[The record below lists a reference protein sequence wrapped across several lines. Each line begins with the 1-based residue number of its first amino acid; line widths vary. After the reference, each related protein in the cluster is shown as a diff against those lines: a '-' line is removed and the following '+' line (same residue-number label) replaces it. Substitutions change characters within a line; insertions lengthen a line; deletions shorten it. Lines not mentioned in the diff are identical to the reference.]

1 MLSSLSIQNYALIHD
16 LQVSF
21 GRGLIAITG
30 ETGAGK
36 SILLGGLSMVL
47 GKRADMSALR
57 DTSRKCIIE
66 AEFDIEAYGLRPFFE
81 THDLDFHPTTWIRRE
96 IHPGGRSRAFI
107 NDTPVTLDIL
117 GTLSARL
124 IDVHSQHATL
134 EFTQQDVQMKVIDAV
149 AENRTKLSAYSDLL
163 IAYKAESRE
172 RESLRLR
179 QQEAAKELDYNQFL
193 LNELDEA
200 DLQPGIKEDLE
211 TQQETL
217 SNVESILE
225 DLAGG
230 HQLLH
235 DENLGILQHV
245 AQLNQITAKLSA
257 YGSHYES
264 LHQRIQSVKIELDD
278 LAGEF
283 QHLQEGLEVNPEQ
296 LTLVSE
302 KLDQLYALLKKHG
315 AHDENELREI
325 HDQLAAKVHDT
336 SALEDRIANLEES
349 ISDKEQELTALAEEI
364 RENRRKVIPGLEQ
377 KLGERLAELGMPN
390 ASFIIRLI
398 PISEFKQ
405 NGQDNLAFQ
414 FSANKGSAPGELKK
428 VASGG
433 EMSRIMLSIK
443 SILAEYETLP
453 TLVFDEIDTGV
464 SGEISNAMGRIM
476 KRMSRHMQIFAIT
489 HLPQVASKGTH
500 HFKVYKED
508 VEEATRTQI
517 KALSEEERIVEL
529 AEMLGGKSLTDSAL
543 AHARQLLN

>member
-1 MLSSLSIQNYALIHD
+1 MLSTLSIQNYALIHD
-16 LQVSF
+16 LQVDF

-66 AEFDIEAYGLRPFFE
+66 AEFDIASYGLRPFFE
-81 THDLDFHPTTWIRRE
+81 NHDLDYHPTTWIRRE

-117 GTLSARL
+117 STLSARL

-134 EFTQQDVQMKVIDAV
+134 AFTQQDVQMKVIDAV
-149 AENRTKLSAYSDLL
+149 AENREKLTAYSNLL
-163 IAYKAESRE
+163 NDYKADCKE
-172 RESLRLR
+172 REALIVQ
-179 QQEAAKELDYNQFL
+179 QQEATKELDYNQFL
-193 LNELDEA
+193 LNELEEA
-200 DLQPGIKEDLE
+200 DLQSGIREELE

-217 SNVESILE
+217 SNVESILA
-225 DLAGG
+225 DLASG
-230 HQLLH
+230 HRLLH
-235 DENLGILQHV
+235 DESLGILQHV
-245 AQLNQITAKLSA
+245 SELNQITAKLSA

-264 LHQRIQSVKIELDD
+264 LHQRIQSVKIEMDD

-283 QHLQEGLEVNPEQ
+283 LHLQEGLEVNPEQ
-296 LTLVSE
+296 LALVSE
-302 KLDQLYALLKKHG
+302 KLDRLYALLKKHS
-315 AHDENELREI
+315 AKDENDLRDI
-325 HDQLAAKVHDT
+325 RDQLAAKVHDT
-336 SALEDRIANLEES
+336 SAVEERIAKLDKS
-349 ISDKEQELTALAEEI
+349 ISEKEEELTKQADEI
-364 RENRRKVIPGLEQ
+364 RKSRRKVIPGLEQ
-377 KLGERLAELGMPN
+377 KLGERLDELGMPN
-390 ASFIIRLI
+390 ASFNIQLI
-398 PISEFKQ
+398 QASEFKR
-405 NGQDNLAFQ
+405 NGRDELVFQ
-414 FSANKGSAPGELKK
+414 FSANRGSAPGDLKK

-476 KRMSRHMQIFAIT
+476 KRMSRHMQIIAIT

-508 VEEATRTQI
+508 VEDVTRTQI
-517 KALSEEERIVEL
+517 KALNEEERIVEL

-543 AHARQLLN
+543 AHARQMLN

>member
-16 LQVSF
+16 LQVNF

-47 GKRADMSALR
+47 GKRADKSALR

-66 AEFDIEAYGLRPFFE
+66 AEFDIEPYGLRPFFE

-107 NDTPVTLDIL
+107 NDSPVTLEIL
-117 GTLSARL
+117 RSLSSRL

-134 EFTQQDVQMKVIDAV
+134 EFTRQDVQMKVIDAV
-149 AENRTKLSAYSDLL
+149 AENGSKLKTYFDLL
-163 IAYKAESRE
+163 NAYKAECKE
-172 RESLRLR
+172 REILIQR
-179 QQEAAKELDYNQFL
+179 QHEAAKELDYNQFL
-193 LNELDEA
+193 LNELAEA
-200 DLQPGIKEDLE
+200 DLQPGIKEELE
-211 TQQETL
+211 TQQQTL
-217 SNVESILE
+217 SNVESILA
-225 DLAGG
+225 DLASG

-235 DENLGILQHV
+235 DETLGILQHV
-245 AQLNQITAKLSA
+245 AQLNQVTAKLA
-257 YGSHYES
+257 GYGSQYES
-264 LHQRIQSVKIELDD
+264 LHQRIQSVKIEMDD

-296 LTLVSE
+296 LALVNE
-302 KLDQLYALLKKHG
+302 KLDRLYALFKKHG
-315 AHDENELREI
+315 VLDENELQEI

-336 SALEDRIANLEES
+336 SALEEKITDLDNSIAV
-349 ISDKEQELTALAEEI
+349 KEKDLTARAEEI
-364 RENRRKVIPGLEQ
+364 REGRRKIIPQLEG

-390 ASFIIRLI
+390 ASFNIQLI
-398 PISEFKQ
+398 PATEFKQ
-405 NGQDNLAFQ
+405 NGQDNLAFL
-414 FSANKGSAPGELKK
+414 FSANKGSAPGDLKK

-453 TLVFDEIDTGV
+453 TLVFDEIDSGV

-476 KRMSRHMQIFAIT
+476 KRMSLHMQIFAIT

-508 VEEATRTQI
+508 VDEVTRTQI
-517 KALSEEERIVEL
+517 KILNEEERIVEL